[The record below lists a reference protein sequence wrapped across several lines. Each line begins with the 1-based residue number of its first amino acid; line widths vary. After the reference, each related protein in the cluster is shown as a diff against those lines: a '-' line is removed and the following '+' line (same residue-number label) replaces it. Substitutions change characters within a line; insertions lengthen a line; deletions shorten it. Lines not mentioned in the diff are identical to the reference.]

1 MKTLIRILF
10 LVTFF
15 SSVGYAHL
23 GDFSQI
29 PTTAVYADL
38 SILKKA
44 GVPVLYS
51 DRGLNMGYAVA
62 TGEMQAKISEVAHR
76 YGRCGN
82 FEALPEIPRDL
93 RSVAAEFGQLQKIE
107 AQHAVYSSLARS
119 QFFVEQKP
127 EIVGALQQ
135 LQSAKIRETV
145 EWLSAYPTRFN
156 RGTEPNKHVNDFA
169 AKLQALI
176 QGVSYPVSVELIS
189 HRNTPQKSVK
199 LTITGAVRPNELVVL
214 GGHLDS
220 IVGWSGGGRAPG
232 ADDNASGSASLLEAL
247 RILLTQPQPQRTVEF
262 MWYAGEES
270 GLLGSAEIAE
280 TYKNQQKNVIAVLQL
295 DMTLFPG
302 DGEFRISSMS
312 DFTSPWLRDYLKAI
326 NLAYLNVEIMD
337 DRCGY
342 GCSDHASWHRRGFPA
357 LFPTEAR
364 FNSSF
369 RHIHTV
375 RDVINDSFSF
385 EHALIFSKIALVF
398 GMDLANSEMKQPL
411 N

>member
-1 MKTLIRILF
+1 MKSLLF
-10 LVTFF
+10 SALVVF
-15 SSVGYAHL
+15 STNSFAHS
-23 GDFSQI
+23 GDLHDL

-38 SILKKA
+38 SILQKA

-51 DRGLNMGYAVA
+51 DRQLNLGYAVA
-62 TGEMQAKISEVAHR
+62 TGAMQAKISEVAHR

-93 RSVAAEFGQLQKIE
+93 RAVEAEFNQLHKIE
-107 AQHAVYSSLARS
+107 SRHAAYETLARS

-127 EIVGALQQ
+127 EVVQALQR

-156 RGTEPNKHVNDFA
+156 RGSEPNKHVNDFVV
-169 AKLQALI
+169 KLQALTA
-176 QGVSYPVSVELIS
+176 GATYPVQVELIS

-199 LTITGAVRPNELVVL
+199 LTIPGAIRPNEIIVL

-220 IVGWSGGGRAPG
+220 IVGWNGGGRAPG

-247 RILLTQPQPQRTVEF
+247 RVLLTQPQPQRTVEF
-262 MWYAGEES
+262 FWYAGEES

-280 TYKNQQKNVIAVLQL
+280 SYKTQQKNVIAALQL

-302 DGEFRISSMS
+302 DGEFRISSMT

-369 RHIHTV
+369 RYIHTE
-375 RDVINDSFSF
+375 RDVINDTFSF
-385 EHALIFSKIALVF
+385 EHALVFSKIALVF
-398 GMDLANSEMKQPL
+398 GMDLANSELKQP
-411 N
+411 